1 MIVLKTLI
9 CIIILVVIPACAGMI
24 VVSGMHK
31 PFAGLIIPAGYLV
44 MMFSFEVVCV
54 PVILLTHGSNFKY
67 VCFIYTPV
75 LVMLSVWGIIRGR
88 RSGLCKDIAGSFK
101 NIFSNL
107 PGKSRRQGSSDDS
120 RHEGISAESVIIW
133 AIVIVMTIVMLVCM
147 ERSVIFDG
155 DDAYYVAQSLAT
167 WKNGTMYSVNPYNGR
182 AAAIDMRHAMA
193 VFPMWIAYVGKM
205 CGVHTTI
212 LCHTILPLVLIPL
225 ALMVFGDMGYLLLG
239 GNKDLSNTV
248 AAGKAS
254 GSSKSV
260 DMAQN
265 RRYLPYYMLFI
276 TIMLMFGRVSIYTAE
291 TFLISRTWQGKAV
304 TAGIMIPMTFLA
316 LMVVYEV
323 CGGNGTGKD
332 ILVDI
337 TINMPSDPTVDP
349 SQKRVQIPFEW
360 IFLALINASA
370 GIFSSLAVELIS
382 LLIATGGVVMG
393 IRNRSIK
400 TVIKTWVC
408 CIPGFI
414 YMMLY
419 LYFTYLSWR

>member
-9 CIIILVVIPACAGMI
+9 CILILVVIPACAGMI

-67 VCFIYTPV
+67 VCFIYTPLLV
-75 LVMLSVWGIIRGR
+75 LLSVWGVIRGR
-88 RSGLCKDIAGSFK
+88 RSGLCKDITGSFK
-101 NIFSNL
+101 AVCSNL
-107 PGKSRRQGSSDDS
+107 PGKS
-120 RHEGISAESVIIW
+120 IESVIIW

-205 CGVHTTI
+205 SGIHTTI

-239 GNKDLSNTV
+239 GQVKTTGSEDSTGS
-248 AAGKAS
+248 ADTDETSAS
-254 GSSKSV
+254 DECDGSTC
-260 DMAQN
+260 N
-265 RRYLPYYMLFI
+265 RRLLPYYMLFI

-332 ILVDI
+332 MLVDI
-337 TINMPSDPTVDP
+337 TTNMPSDPTGDP

-382 LLIATGGVVMG
+382 LLIATGGVAMG